1 MEFRDVNSKVVC
13 EVAKVHHGNG
23 CSATTSMK
31 SVGLGVLVTMVGIQQ
46 LSVGLGVSFKVVG
59 IQQLSVRLGVLVTM
73 VGIQQLHPHTHTAS
87 HTLRHA
93 CLH

>member
-31 SVGLGVLVTMVGIQQ
+31 SVGLGVLVTLVGVQQLSVGVGVLFTMVEIQQ
-46 LSVGLGVSFKVVG
+46 LSVGLG
-59 IQQLSVRLGVLVTM
+59 GVLQNGRGSAAICRT
-73 VGIQQLHPHTHTAS
+73 GSAFSQW
-87 HTLRHA
+87 
-93 CLH
+93 